1 MLTNEEILEEQ
12 TCTMCGTKFFG
23 DGSMCSNEC
32 VETWVKENVNGPW
45 NKTENDGETNK
56 GG

>member
-45 NKTENDGETNK
+45 NKTENYGETN
-56 GG
+56 